1 MDRGGARAFPLP
13 RPPGVDAGFD
23 DDGPGPALAAAFLY
37 GEQRG
42 IPKRRSSKTRKI
54 KNVGAGRWWVLFIV
68 LLVTFCGS
76 MTFVNGTGR
85 PSYSLC
91 AMKSV
96 VRRAR
101 MWYDE
106 SVTGK
111 YPCFYADV
119 N

>member
-1 MDRGGARAFPLP
+1 MPQCEKCLKDFRLGY
-13 RPPGVDAGFD
+13 
-23 DDGPGPALAAAFLY
+23 LY
-37 GEQRG
+37 
-42 IPKRRSSKTRKI
+42 
-54 KNVGAGRWWVLFIV
+54 
-68 LLVTFCGS
+68 

-119 N
+119 NSLFYGNNRLTAYDSLLQLAS